1 MRDFKRLLDTE
12 EYGFLKEHP
21 RLGKRIILLGV
32 GGSYAYGTDNENS
45 DIDFRGITLNLPS
58 DLLGLTQFEQ
68 FEDRDTDTV
77 IYSFNKMVRLLLDCN
92 PNTCEILGLEKEG
105 YLILTELGQEL
116 LDNRSLFL
124 SKRAARSFSGY
135 AQGQI
140 RRLQNAIARDSMPQ
154 ARKEQHILHAVQNS
168 EDFRVIMNPSI
179 KEASGCIL
187 IRQRIPGLRRKSL

>member
-92 PNTCEILGLEKEG
+92 PNTCEILGLGIEG
-105 YLILTELGQEL
+105 YLILTAL
-116 LDNRSLFL
+116 
-124 SKRAARSFSGY
+124 
-135 AQGQI
+135 
-140 RRLQNAIARDSMPQ
+140 
-154 ARKEQHILHAVQNS
+154 
-168 EDFRVIMNPSI
+168 
-179 KEASGCIL
+179 
-187 IRQRIPGLRRKSL
+187 